1 MELSQIE
8 INSRIITKA
17 LTLLGVEEVAGKKNN
32 QDIVDMFEALGFEHF
47 DDEIPWCAAFVG
59 YVLKECKL
67 DYLKSLR
74 ARDYSGYGVPT
85 NEPIA
90 GTVVTLWR
98 ESYLGTKGHCGFYL
112 HHDEEYIWILGGNQ
126 SNQVKMSRYPID
138 RLLSLRDAVL
148 PA

>member
-17 LTLLGVEEVAGKKNN
+17 LSFLGVEEVAGKENN
-32 QDIVDMFEALGFEHF
+32 QAIVDMFKALGFEHF
-47 DDEIPWCAAFVG
+47 DDEVPWCAAYVG
-59 YVLKECKL
+59 SVLKYSKL

-74 ARDYSGYGVPT
+74 ARDYANYGTPT
-85 NEPIA
+85 NKPIV

-112 HHDEEYIWILGGNQ
+112 RHDKEYVWILGGNQ
-126 SNQVKMSRYPID
+126 SNQVKVSKYPITQ
-138 RLLSLRDAVL
+138 LLAFRNAVL